1 MDGRTAEMT
10 RTMTTLTLM
19 ALVALMT
26 AAPAA
31 AWTETDPG
39 DDAVVA
45 APVHDPFASLVQPS
59 KVEKRE
65 VKPDGARRS
74 ETIIP
79 PPIPDL
85 KAQVMAVAAEGGR
98 AVAVVHVE
106 GEDYIVEP
114 GFIKACVFEVRTVDE
129 RGVTLVNTKAGRLQV
144 VGF

>member
-1 MDGRTAEMT
+1 MT
-10 RTMTTLTLM
+10 RTATALTLM
-19 ALVALMT
+19 ALVSLMT
-26 AAPAA
+26 AAPAT
-31 AWTETDPG
+31 AWTEPDPS
-39 DDAVVA
+39 DDVEVA
-45 APVHDPFASLVQPS
+45 APVHDPFASLVQPP
-59 KVEKRE
+59 KPEKR
-65 VKPDGARRS
+65 DTRQDTARLT

-79 PPIPDL
+79 PPAPDL
-85 KAQVMAVAAEGGR
+85 KAQVLAVASEGGR